1 MAPRIIL
8 SVKRDAD
15 KNQIKFIGSL
25 AALTPAGFAVV
36 SLDGFLK
43 TAFRLPGF
51 TSPTLI
57 YGVDGGV
64 DDGSATEG
72 KLTIYS
78 LPNYWL
84 SNQNL
89 NYYMFDSSLCWR
101 CIYDCLYINENI
113 TSIPRLFYG
122 QPIQEFDVPSQIT
135 TISDGAFAHSDLEEV
150 TFNGSGGTLSVGGY
164 IFSGCKL
171 SSVDLSSYDKIKYEN
186 IGVGVKIEDYLPD
199 SAYYMFA
206 NNANLTAATLP
217 PYQTWDY
224 CLGGMFANCTSLTI
238 IDIPTTLTKIAHEMF
253 YNTGFATLVI
263 PTGVTEIKA
272 WAYGGC
278 KNLTSVTLPTT
289 LTLLSET
296 VTTKNAGTGDANQF
310 ASCPNLVEVIC
321 LATTPPTMEANN
333 VFANANAN
341 LVIKVPSASLSAY
354 QSALNWST
362 YSSKM
367 VGI

>member
-1 MAPRIIL
+1 
-8 SVKRDAD
+8 
-15 KNQIKFIGSL
+15 
-25 AALTPAGFAVV
+25 
-36 SLDGFLK
+36 
-43 TAFRLPGF
+43 
-51 TSPTLI
+51 
-57 YGVDGGV
+57 
-64 DDGSATEG
+64 
-72 KLTIYS
+72 
-78 LPNYWL
+78 
-84 SNQNL
+84 
-89 NYYMFDSSLCWR
+89 
-101 CIYDCLYINENI
+101 
-113 TSIPRLFYG
+113 
-122 QPIQEFDVPSQIT
+122 
-135 TISDGAFAHSDLEEV
+135 
-150 TFNGSGGTLSVGGY
+150 
-164 IFSGCKL
+164 
-171 SSVDLSSYDKIKYEN
+171 
-186 IGVGVKIEDYLPD
+186 
-199 SAYYMFA
+199 
-206 NNANLTAATLP
+206 
-217 PYQTWDY
+217 
-224 CLGGMFANCTSLTI
+224 MFANCTSLTI